1 MGALGR
7 NDGGD
12 NDGDIDGERGGGD
25 GGVDSRGDGRPAGVA
40 PPGQLPPHT
49 SSALAALDVLDRD
62 GQPRQTFLVHHWPL
76 RIGRA
81 LDNEVVLSD
90 PHLAAQHLSIAPAT
104 LGNNGEH
111 GDHGLALRV
120 GATRNGVQLGSKRLR
135 ADEQAALPA
144 DGEAIEFIAG
154 RTRLRLRLP
163 GHAIGAELPLAAT
176 VSAARQV
183 VPVVVAAALVL
194 AGLLLRAWLDTDP
207 DSFGRAA
214 GTMVLGAVLATAVW
228 CGAWALLSKTFAHQ
242 ARFGWHLRVFLFAG
256 IATLA
261 VTVLPAM
268 LAFALSWPWLSDFA
282 FVAAIGVASTA
293 LYFHLLAVEPARRR
307 LMKWVAVLCAGVGIA
322 LTLWFNVQRSD
333 QFGDEL
339 YMNHLF
345 PPALRLARPVAA
357 GGFVDGLATL
367 KATLDKKAKDTSEGD
382 DAGASER
389 EE

>member
-1 MGALGR
+1 MGALESDMAPAASAV
-7 NDGGD
+7 DGTPAAPAA
-12 NDGDIDGERGGGD
+12 DGA
-25 GGVDSRGDGRPAGVA
+25 PVA
-40 PPGQLPPHT
+40 PAADT
-49 SSALAALDVLDRD
+49 ALAVLDVLDRD
-62 GQPRQTFLVHHWPL
+62 GQPRQTFVVHHWPL

-90 PHLAAQHLSIAPAT
+90 PHLAAQHLRIAPDA
-104 LGNNGEH
+104 
-111 GDHGLALRV
+111 HGLALHV
-120 GATRNGVQLGSKRLR
+120 GATRNGVQLGSKRLSTH
-135 ADEQAALPA
+135 EQAVLAA
-144 DGEAIEFIAG
+144 DGAPHEFTAG

-163 GHAIGAELPLAAT
+163 GQALAAEVPLA
-176 VSAARQV
+176 VAASFARRV
-183 VPVVVAAALVL
+183 VPVVVAAVVVL
-194 AGLLLRAWLDTDP
+194 AGLLLRTWLDTDP
-207 DSFGRAA
+207 DGFGRAA

-242 ARFGWHLRVFLFAG
+242 ARFGWHLRVFLFAS

-261 VTVLPAM
+261 VTVLPAL

-282 FVAAIGVASTA
+282 FIAAIGVASTA

-307 LMKWVAVLCAGVGIA
+307 LMKGVAVMCAVIGIA

-345 PPALRLARPVAA
+345 PPALRMARPVAA
-357 GGFVDGLATL
+357 GGFVDDLAGL
-367 KATLDKKAKDTSEGD
+367 KPTLDRKAKDTSEHD
-382 DAGASER
+382 DAGAAER